1 MTNSSSHEPVDLSDP
16 AVEPLRLQELAQT
29 HPQLWDEILQHPNVY
44 PGLADWIRDRKAEQ
58 AAQAPS
64 QPAQE
69 PVEEL
74 ADDESTEPAAGT
86 DPATAAEP
94 EQFSAPAWA
103 QPSGGSTGEQQA
115 ETPAGGWFQNP
126 IQPGDE
132 PTTAFGEPESHSET
146 AQPAWGGAEPS
157 PGASSPQSE
166 PQPFGQP
173 SPFEQPAQ
181 QEPQWSQQPTSGF
194 EQHSGQQSFGY
205 AQTGQQP
212 FGQPQQP
219 GFGQSQQYY
228 GQPQFGAS
236 PRNAS
241 KIDMSDRGTWGLFV
255 AGGAAFLSLFGFFF
269 TPSTTAYALAD
280 MSHVAAGGWVI
291 LLLLIATVALAV
303 LELLLPSKWMR
314 YSFIVVSI
322 GAGFALLARC
332 FTLIGFLGTRGS
344 SFSVVWLIFMALVLL
359 AGAMLYLAARIEAG
373 PSATQPRAAQPQ
385 PYQATAHQQPGQ
397 YPQGGYGQHQ
407 GGYPQGGQPGGPQ
420 QFGGYQPPQQPG
432 SPQ

>member
-1 MTNSSSHEPVDLSDP
+1 
-16 AVEPLRLQELAQT
+16 
-29 HPQLWDEILQHPNVY
+29 
-44 PGLADWIRDRKAEQ
+44 
-58 AAQAPS
+58 
-64 QPAQE
+64 
-69 PVEEL
+69 
-74 ADDESTEPAAGT
+74 
-86 DPATAAEP
+86 
-94 EQFSAPAWA
+94 
-103 QPSGGSTGEQQA
+103 
-115 ETPAGGWFQNP
+115 
-126 IQPGDE
+126 
-132 PTTAFGEPESHSET
+132 
-146 AQPAWGGAEPS
+146 
-157 PGASSPQSE
+157 
-166 PQPFGQP
+166 
-173 SPFEQPAQ
+173 
-181 QEPQWSQQPTSGF
+181 
-194 EQHSGQQSFGY
+194 
-205 AQTGQQP
+205 
-212 FGQPQQP
+212 
-219 GFGQSQQYY
+219 
-228 GQPQFGAS
+228 
-236 PRNAS
+236 
-241 KIDMSDRGTWGLFV
+241 
-255 AGGAAFLSLFGFFF
+255 
-269 TPSTTAYALAD
+269 AYALAD

-397 YPQGGYGQHQ
+397 YPQGGYGQQQ